1 MKQDSNILLTALI
14 ILSLVTFTRTMV
26 YILFSDKFINLGKV
40 AGIDIDDVYKKTLLV
55 FSIVRFLLASIIL
68 YSRHFHNDMLSY
80 VLVFL
85 IFSSIQ
91 RFYYQYLYSIDS
103 KSKIRYNLKEFQP
116 LNTFLVFSSSL
127 YIMKYVLF

>member
-26 YILFSDKFINLGKV
+26 YILFSDKFIDLGKV
-40 AGIDIDDVYKKTLLV
+40 AGIDLVDVYKKTLLV

-103 KSKIRYNLKEFQP
+103 KSKIRYNLQEYQP